1 MPNRG
6 VLVGNCGLPKNCG
19 GPCFPSCSCSSS
31 VRNCWGSVVG
41 IWGLGRAGICE
52 VGNWGLNV
60 GRLGNLGVKADWGL
74 GSGRLVGKP
83 GLNVG
88 WG

>member
-1 MPNRG
+1 M
-6 VLVGNCGLPKNCG
+6 
-19 GPCFPSCSCSSS
+19 
-31 VRNCWGSVVG
+31 G

-88 WG
+88 WGCVSGKDWGLNVPRGGAWG